1 MHILVTAGPT
11 RQYIDPVRYISN
23 ASSGK
28 MGYAAARAGILRGHK
43 VTLVSGPVNLR
54 AVKSA
59 RLIQVTSA
67 AQMAQACFDL
77 FARIDAVIMTA
88 AVSDYTPARTS
99 KYKLKKTAKGAKIDL
114 VPTVDILAELGR
126 RKKPGQILLG
136 FALEDRAGKSNAI
149 GKLQDKNLDAIV
161 LNSPA
166 SIAAQTA
173 DFTIIHADRTSQRL
187 VQCSK
192 RRLAGRLIRLLEQ
205 FHQIDR

>member
-1 MHILVTAGPT
+1 
-11 RQYIDPVRYISN
+11 
-23 ASSGK
+23 

-54 AVKSA
+54 TVKSA

-88 AVSDYTPARTS
+88 AVSDYTPARTNT
-99 KYKLKKTAKGAKIDL
+99 YKLKKTARGMKIDL

-149 GKLQDKNLDAIV
+149 RKLQDKNLDAIV

>member
-11 RQYIDPVRYISN
+11 LQYIDPVRYISN
-23 ASSGK
+23 ASTGK

-43 VTLVSGPVNLR
+43 VTLVSGPVNLK
-54 AVKSA
+54 AVKAA

-88 AVSDYTPARTS
+88 AVSDYTPARAS
-99 KYKLKKTAKGAKIDL
+99 KYKLKKTARGLKIDL
-114 VPTVDILAELGR
+114 VPTIDILAKLGR

-136 FALEDRAGKSNAI
+136 FALEDRAGKANAI
-149 GKLQDKNLDAIV
+149 RKLQDKNLDAIV

-166 SIAAQTA
+166 SIAAQAA
-173 DFTIIHADRTSQRL
+173 DFTIIHADRTSERL
-187 VQCSK
+187 DGCTK

-205 FHQIDR
+205 LHQIDR